1 MEKRH
6 QITKIEKYQKEI
18 KYLNIAI
25 YSSVVTLTLAL
36 PTLALQLNSMHNVTT
51 TILDSVI
58 IPIASYNVLSSTIK
72 KYYYQQKIDELEKQ
86 KNLEEQKNQIRI

>member
-58 IPIASYNVLSSTIK
+58 IPIASYNVLLSTKNWWIRKTK
-72 KYYYQQKIDELEKQ
+72 KFGRAKKS
-86 KNLEEQKNQIRI
+86 N